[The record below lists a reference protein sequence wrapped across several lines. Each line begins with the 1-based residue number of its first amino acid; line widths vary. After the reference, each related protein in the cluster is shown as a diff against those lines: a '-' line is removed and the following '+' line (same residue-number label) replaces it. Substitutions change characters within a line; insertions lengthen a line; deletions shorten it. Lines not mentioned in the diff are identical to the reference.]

1 MAGCSVPAPLRFW
14 SILCRVLFFAL
25 TIAGLTGTLGDGA
38 GKWRLLITA
47 GNPVV
52 GMSLLESASGH
63 LTNISTAG
71 VAGDGR

>member
-1 MAGCSVPAPLRFW
+1 MTLTLPAGESRTLSAFDLENGAEGV
-14 SILCRVLFFAL
+14 
-25 TIAGLTGTLGDGA
+25 TGTLGDGA

-52 GMSLLESASGH
+52 GMGLLESASGH

-71 VAGDGR
+71 VAGDRQ